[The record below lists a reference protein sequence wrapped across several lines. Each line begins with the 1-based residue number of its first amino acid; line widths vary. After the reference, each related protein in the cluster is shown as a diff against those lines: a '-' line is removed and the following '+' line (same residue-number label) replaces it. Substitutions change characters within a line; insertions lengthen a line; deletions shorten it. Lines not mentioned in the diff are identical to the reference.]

1 MKPSRRALLTAS
13 LGAAQLALLDRFGLI
28 RDARADTGDG
38 PSRLLVLYLQGGTR
52 FQTFFCPFSAGDV
65 SRYIPPP
72 ASALGEPVFFKPD
85 QLIDL
90 APASGAATPLRIA
103 KLWNP
108 ADPGDRGEGY
118 KFTPTGYSWL
128 HHDLAPRTVALH
140 GVDHGSVAHSAA
152 YVSSMCGIA
161 GEGYRAPGALSVVA
175 NHFHKKFGDK
185 RPLPCVAIRAQG
197 APSALGLPAVSSPA
211 IVPDINTLAAVF
223 SSDSARSP
231 EWKDHDG
238 RSTSSVPPFSGE
250 GDPITAS
257 LTDVDA
263 YVLGR
268 TRARRGAS
276 SAGNDAALEQLYNG
290 YLAVSSTL
298 ARDVVTAVEKTNAFD
313 SPVPDHLQKSFG
325 RLKFT
330 FGYANGLIDM
340 TKSLEWTLRVL
351 KSGIATSVYAYLP
364 EVYYDT
370 HSGDTWG
377 KMTAA
382 LRAQLDMV
390 AQVLG
395 ELKATPSP
403 DRPGKTLYDDTV
415 VLVTSE
421 FGRTWAVGPNQ
432 DSTAGWN
439 FGDDHNNI
447 SSVIL
452 SGGSIAGNQQIGGFA
467 KDGNEG
473 LPVAVVEETGE
484 KATRLPRSADVM
496 ATLYRSFGMLPGK
509 DFFLPGGYG
518 EIAGVVPA

>member
-1 MKPSRRALLTAS
+1 MKTSRRALLAAS
-13 LGAAQLALLDRFGLI
+13 VGAAQLALLERFGLL

-52 FQTFFCPFSAGDV
+52 FQTFFCPFTADEVG
-65 SRYIPPP
+65 RYIPPP
-72 ASALGEPVFFKPD
+72 ASAAGEPVFFKPE

-90 APASGAATPLRIA
+90 APASTGSMPLRLA

-108 ADPGDRGEGY
+108 SDPGDRGQGFLYTPMGY
-118 KFTPTGYSWL
+118 GWL
-128 HHDLAPRTVALH
+128 HHELASRTVALH
-140 GVDHGSVAHSAA
+140 GINHGSVAHASA

-161 GEGYRAPGALSVVA
+161 GEEYRAPAALSVVA
-175 NHFHKKFGDK
+175 NHFHQKFGDK

-197 APSALGLPAVSSPA
+197 APSALNLPSISSPA
-211 IVPDINTLAAVF
+211 IVPDLGTLTAVF
-223 SSDSARSP
+223 SSDGARTAD
-231 EWKDHDG
+231 WKGHDA
-238 RSTSSVPPFSGE
+238 RAAASLPTFSGE
-250 GDPITAS
+250 GAPIAGA

-268 TRARRGAS
+268 TRALKGKS
-276 SAGNDAALEQLYNG
+276 TTGNDAALEQLYNG
-290 YLAVSSTL
+290 YVAVSSTL
-298 ARDVVTAVEKTNAFD
+298 ARDVVAAVEKTNAFD
-313 SPVPDHLQKSFG
+313 SPVPPYLESSFG
-325 RLKFT
+325 RLSFT

-340 TKSLEWTLRVL
+340 KKSLEWTLRVL

-370 HSGDTWG
+370 HSGDSWG
-377 KMTAA
+377 RMTAS
-382 LRAQLDMV
+382 LRAQMDMV

-403 DRPGKTLYDDTV
+403 DRPGKSLYDDTV

-432 DSTAGWN
+432 SSTDGWR
-439 FGDDHNNI
+439 FGDDHNAI

-452 SGGSIAGNQQIGGFA
+452 SGGAITGNQQIGGFA
-467 KDGNEG
+467 NDGEEG
-473 LPVAVVEETGE
+473 KPVGIVEETGE
-484 KATRLPRSADVM
+484 KTTRLPRSADVM
-496 ATLYRSFGMLPGK
+496 ATLYRSLGMVPGK

-518 EIAGVVPA
+518 EIAGVVPT